1 MVLAIILVLLS
12 IVSVVRPW
20 AEVDPKVENAIGWPS
35 QFTHGL
41 TYGVDLIGGS
51 RIMLR
56 LEAYHVTIELRGENI
71 EQSYANIHAALEN
84 NLHTSVT
91 LIDFDRVARKCTIEI
106 GVPVS
111 EILIENLIDNYG
123 TAEPSRPAIQDETR
137 NDVMEYLR
145 LRVDPYGTLGAIFRP
160 VGANFILYEIAGL
173 TPEEA
178 EARLGQRGQ
187 LEIYLENE
195 VILRGEQID
204 HVDAPT
210 PDLEDPNTANLP
222 FRLNDEG
229 ARSFSEAAAGKA
241 NYPTVVY
248 IDRPRDAIIVFDD
261 AIPGKLGGR
270 LVYDPDE
277 NKFKAPGLP
286 SEGGGYFLEVP
297 AVGTAKD
304 TLSSEAYQFL
314 DKQKNLQLRVLTLG
328 DFSSSV
334 IDNIARMGYSIENV
348 PRPSGGVVEW
358 IKEACGCKSV
368 IIITPSLAAEFAQG
382 KILKD
387 LSIEIS
393 RSSSEEA
400 MAEARN
406 LRIIL
411 SQQLP
416 VEISYEGETAID
428 PRLGAGFMQQILLAG
443 LVALVAIGVLVYLR
457 YRHVKISVAIMGTM
471 ICELIITL
479 GVASILP
486 YNLDLPE
493 LGGIIIIIGTGIDQQ
508 IIITDELL
516 RGELPKAKHASLKG
530 RIGRAFRIIWGS
542 AFTTLAAMVSL
553 ALLGFGVMRGFAL
566 ITILGLLVA
575 VLVTRPAYARV
586 ARAIVAGVTSP
597 PSGSK

>member
-1 MVLAIILVLLS
+1 VVLAIILVLLS

-56 LEAYHVTIELRGENI
+56 LEAYHVTIELRENI
-71 EQSYANIHAALEN
+71 DQSYANIHAALEN

-123 TAEPSRPAIQDETR
+123 TVKKFESAIQDETR
-137 NDVMEYLR
+137 DDVMEYLR

-187 LEIYLENE
+187 LEIYLENK
-195 VILRGEQID
+195 VVLRGEQID

-210 PDLEDPNTANLP
+210 PSLENPNTASLP

-229 ARSFSEAAAGKA
+229 ARSFSEAAAGKP

-261 AIPGKLGGR
+261 AILGELGGR
-270 LVYDPDE
+270 LVYDSDE
-277 NKFKAPGLP
+277 QKFKAPGLP
-286 SEGGGYFLEVP
+286 IEGGGYFLEVP

-304 TLSSEAYQFL
+304 TLSSGAYQFL
-314 DKQKNLQLRVLTLG
+314 YRQKNLQLRVLTLG
-328 DFSSSV
+328 DFSSGV
-334 IDNIARMGYSIENV
+334 IDNITFMGYSIENV

-368 IIITPSLAAEFAQG
+368 IIITPSLATELAQG

-393 RSSSEEA
+393 RSSPEEA
-400 MAEARN
+400 MAEAKN

-411 SQQLP
+411 SQRLP

-428 PRLGAGFMQQILLAG
+428 PRLGAGFMQQIFLAG

-457 YRHVKISVAIMGTM
+457 YRHVKISVTIMGTM

-586 ARAIVAGVTSP
+586 ARAIVAGVSSP

>member
-41 TYGVDLIGGS
+41 TYGVDLIGGA

-56 LEAYHVTIELRGENI
+56 LETSHVTIELRENI
-71 EQSYANIHAALEN
+71 DQSYANIHAALEN

-123 TAEPSRPAIQDETR
+123 TAEPPRPAIQDETR

-187 LEIYLENE
+187 LEIYLENK
-195 VILRGEQID
+195 VVLRGEQID

-210 PDLEDPNTANLP
+210 PGLENPNTASLP

-229 ARSFSEAAAGKA
+229 ARSFSEAAAGKP

-261 AIPGKLGGR
+261 AILGELGGQ
-270 LVYDPDE
+270 LSYDSDE
-277 NKFKAPGLP
+277 QKFKALGQP
-286 SEGGGYFLEVP
+286 SEGGGYFLDVP
-297 AVGTAKD
+297 AVGTARD
-304 TLSSEAYQFL
+304 TLSLEAYQFL
-314 DKQKNLQLRVLTLG
+314 DQQKNLQLRVLTLG
-328 DFSSSV
+328 NFSSSV
-334 IDNIARMGYSIENV
+334 IDNIALMGYSIENV

-368 IIITPSLAAEFAQG
+368 IIITPSLATELAQG

-393 RSSSEEA
+393 RSSPEEA
-400 MAEARN
+400 MAEAKN

-411 SQQLP
+411 SQRLP

-428 PRLGAGFMQQILLAG
+428 PRLGAGFMQQIFLAG

-479 GVASILP
+479 CVASILP

-493 LGGIIIIIGTGIDQQ
+493 LGGIIIIIGTGVDQQ

-586 ARAIVAGVTSP
+586 ARAIVSGVSSP